1 MAEAVRERP
10 KTKKKKKKPK
20 EVHDYTEGIAMFFY
34 FIALVIG
41 KNKYFM
47 KLQS

>member
-20 EVHDYTEGIAMFFY
+20 EVHDYTEGIAMF
-34 FIALVIG
+34 LL
-41 KNKYFM
+41 
-47 KLQS
+47 LQCISHQ